1 MGGLSFGPF
10 ALSADRLAAGATL
23 VALMIL
29 TSLLA
34 RRSGERLNRWA
45 THAVVAGVVA
55 ARAGFVAENLGVFAE
70 APWSALALWQGGFA
84 WLYGA
89 LAVAAVTAGHL
100 LRHPGDG
107 LAAAVVLG
115 GALITW
121 GGVSEVVASKASPP
135 LPVGGYA
142 ALDGHGVD
150 LSDRDGRPL
159 VVNLWASWC
168 PPCRR
173 EMPMMME
180 VAAEVEGA
188 DVVFANQGEDMDVIR
203 SFLESAS
210 LTEHEHGVVT
220 DPFSTLLGH
229 YGVVGLPATLFF
241 SAEGHL
247 EQVHLGEIS
256 RPLLLSHI
264 ADLEAVAPVPAMS
277 SSKSTSRTLSTQRI
291 SEEGT
296 HP

>member
-1 MGGLSFGPF
+1 MGGLSLGPF

-23 VALMIL
+23 VVLMIL

-34 RRSGERLNRWA
+34 RCSGERLNRWA
-45 THAVVAGVVA
+45 THAVVAGLVA
-55 ARAGFVAENLGVFAE
+55 ARAGFVAENIGAFAD

-121 GGVSEVVASKASPP
+121 GGVSEVAASKASPP
-135 LPVGGYA
+135 LPVGGYT
-142 ALDGHGVD
+142 ALDGRGVD
-150 LSDRDGRPL
+150 LSDRAGRPL

-180 VAAEVEGA
+180 VAAETEGT
-188 DVVFANQGEDMDVIR
+188 DVVFANQGEDADVIR
-203 SFLESAS
+203 SFLESAG
-210 LTEHEHGVVT
+210 LAEHGVVT

-241 SAEGHL
+241 SAEGRL

-264 ADLEAVAPVPAMS
+264 AELDAAALVPATSTS
-277 SSKSTSRTLSTQRI
+277 SSPSRTLSTSRI
-291 SEEGT
+291 SQEGT

>member
-1 MGGLSFGPF
+1 MGGLALGPF
-10 ALSADRLAAGATL
+10 ALSADRLAAGAAL

-29 TSLLA
+29 TGLMA
-34 RRSGERLNRWA
+34 RRSGERLSRWA

-55 ARAGFVAENLGVFAE
+55 ARAGFVAENLGAFAE
-70 APWSALALWQGGFA
+70 APWSALAIWQGGFA

-89 LAVAAVTAGHL
+89 LAVAMVTAGHL

-107 LAAAVVLG
+107 LATAVVLS

-121 GGVSEVVASKASPP
+121 GGVSEVAASKASPP

-150 LSDRDGRPL
+150 LSNRDGRPL

-180 VAAEVEGA
+180 VAAEAEGA
-188 DVVFANQGEDMDVIR
+188 DVVFANQGEDAGVIR
-203 SFLESAS
+203 AFLESAG
-210 LTEHEHGVVT
+210 LAEHGVVT

-241 SAEGHL
+241 SGEGRL
-247 EQVHLGEIS
+247 EWVHLGEIS
-256 RPLLLSHI
+256 RPLLRSHI
-264 ADLEAVAPVPAMS
+264 ADLEAATALPAASTS
-277 SSKSTSRTLSTQRI
+277 SSRSQSPFIPGIPTK
-291 SEEGT
+291 GT